1 VLHLPREDMEQRL
14 QALGRLIGFTRQL
27 DIQLRSDED
36 VPDFVEAF
44 FDQNSRLREQPPEG
58 GNHDGK

>member
-1 VLHLPREDMEQRL
+1 MEQRL
-14 QALGRLIGFTRQL
+14 QLLGRLIGFTRQL

-44 FDQNSRLREQPPEG
+44 FHQNSQLREKPPEG
-58 GNHDGK
+58 GSYVGK